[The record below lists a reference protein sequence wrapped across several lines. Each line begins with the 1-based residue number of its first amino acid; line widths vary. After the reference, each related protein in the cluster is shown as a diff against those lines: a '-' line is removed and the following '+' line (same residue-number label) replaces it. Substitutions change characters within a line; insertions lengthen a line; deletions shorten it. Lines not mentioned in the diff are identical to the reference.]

1 MDRTEVNAS
10 PVQKALQGI
19 KKYKYVLLTALL
31 GVLLLLLPQN
41 EKAADSGSATP
52 SAAENF
58 DREAL
63 QNEMEDILS
72 SLDGVGKLSLMLTVE
87 GGGAYEL
94 AQDETASLKARGEE
108 VDEQTR
114 KTETVVLGTVSGD
127 IHTIGKTLVSIMLR
141 SAGFHV
147 VDLGTNVPPE
157 KFVAAARENNS
168 HIIAISAMLT
178 TTVTGMKK
186 TIRALREAEES
197 DQWHIIVGGAPVN
210 GRFAREHNAE
220 YAADAVETVN
230 LALKAC
236 GIDPLPDEEL

>member
-87 GGGAYEL
+87 GGGYEL

-114 KTETVVLGTVSGD
+114 KTETVVLGSGTSAEVVVTHSRYPRFVGALIVCEGGDRADVQLKVTQAVSALTGLSSER
-127 IHTIGKTLVSIMLR
+127 IS
-141 SAGFHV
+141 V
-147 VDLGTNVPPE
+147 VKGTP
-157 KFVAAARENNS
+157 
-168 HIIAISAMLT
+168 
-178 TTVTGMKK
+178 
-186 TIRALREAEES
+186 
-197 DQWHIIVGGAPVN
+197 
-210 GRFAREHNAE
+210 
-220 YAADAVETVN
+220 
-230 LALKAC
+230 
-236 GIDPLPDEEL
+236 

>member
-72 SLDGVGKLSLMLTVE
+72 SLDGVGRLSLMLTVE

-94 AQDETASLKARGEE
+94 AQDETASLKVRGEE

-178 TTVTGMKK
+178 TTVAGMKK

>member
-114 KTETVVLGTVSGD
+114 KTETGSGTSAEVVVTHSRYPRFVGALIVCEGGDRADVQLKVTQAVSALTGLSSERISVVKGT
-127 IHTIGKTLVSIMLR
+127 
-141 SAGFHV
+141 
-147 VDLGTNVPPE
+147 P
-157 KFVAAARENNS
+157 
-168 HIIAISAMLT
+168 
-178 TTVTGMKK
+178 
-186 TIRALREAEES
+186 
-197 DQWHIIVGGAPVN
+197 
-210 GRFAREHNAE
+210 
-220 YAADAVETVN
+220 
-230 LALKAC
+230 
-236 GIDPLPDEEL
+236 

>member
-1 MDRTEVNAS
+1 MEEKIHHLE
-10 PVQKALQGI
+10 Q
-19 KKYKYVLLTALL
+19 
-31 GVLLLLLPQN
+31 GVL
-41 EKAADSGSATP
+41 SG
-52 SAAENF
+52 
-58 DREAL
+58 DREAVRTACRQL
-63 QNEMEDILS
+63 LEAGMPPQKIVRFGLLPCMDTLGQQLS
-72 SLDGVGKLSLMLTVE
+72 RREKFIPQIMMSARAVQDGIDLLSPLIVGPDVLSL
-87 GGGAYEL
+87 
-94 AQDETASLKARGEE
+94 S
-108 VDEQTR
+108 
-114 KTETVVLGTVSGD
+114 ETVVLGTVSGD
-127 IHTIGKTLVSIMLR
+127 IHTIGKTLVSIVHDGLQCTR
-141 SAGFHV
+141 
-147 VDLGTNVPPE
+147 
-157 KFVAAARENNS
+157 AAARENNS

>member
-1 MDRTEVNAS
+1 MKTGKLRWT
-10 PVQKALQGI
+10 LGG
-19 KKYKYVLLTALL
+19 VLLL
-31 GVLLLLLPQN
+31 VLLLLLPQN

-114 KTETVVLGTVSGD
+114 KTETVVLGSGTSAEVVVTHSRYPRFVGALIVCEGGDRADVQLKVTQAVSALTGLSSER
-127 IHTIGKTLVSIMLR
+127 IS
-141 SAGFHV
+141 V
-147 VDLGTNVPPE
+147 VKGTP
-157 KFVAAARENNS
+157 
-168 HIIAISAMLT
+168 
-178 TTVTGMKK
+178 
-186 TIRALREAEES
+186 
-197 DQWHIIVGGAPVN
+197 
-210 GRFAREHNAE
+210 
-220 YAADAVETVN
+220 
-230 LALKAC
+230 
-236 GIDPLPDEEL
+236 

>member
-1 MDRTEVNAS
+1 
-10 PVQKALQGI
+10 
-19 KKYKYVLLTALL
+19 
-31 GVLLLLLPQN
+31 
-41 EKAADSGSATP
+41 
-52 SAAENF
+52 
-58 DREAL
+58 
-63 QNEMEDILS
+63 MEDILS

>member
-94 AQDETASLKARGEE
+94 AQDETASAQSPRGGGRRADSKRRRPLCSGSGTSAEVVVTHSRYPRFVGALIVCEGGDRADVQLKVTQA
-108 VDEQTR
+108 
-114 KTETVVLGTVSGD
+114 VSALTGAFVRA
-127 IHTIGKTLVSIMLR
+127 HLR
-141 SAGFHV
+141 
-147 VDLGTNVPPE
+147 
-157 KFVAAARENNS
+157 
-168 HIIAISAMLT
+168 
-178 TTVTGMKK
+178 
-186 TIRALREAEES
+186 
-197 DQWHIIVGGAPVN
+197 
-210 GRFAREHNAE
+210 
-220 YAADAVETVN
+220 
-230 LALKAC
+230 C
-236 GIDPLPDEEL
+236 

>member
-108 VDEQTR
+108 HR
-114 KTETVVLGTVSGD
+114 TEASPQRRGSPHPDPTHGT
-127 IHTIGKTLVSIMLR
+127 
-141 SAGFHV
+141 APPC
-147 VDLGTNVPPE
+147 GTYIRHA
-157 KFVAAARENNS
+157 VAASRSRYPQPCRPPPKADPPQRRNAAPS
-168 HIIAISAMLT
+168 
-178 TTVTGMKK
+178 V
-186 TIRALREAEES
+186 RLR
-197 DQWHIIVGGAPVN
+197 APV
-210 GRFAREHNAE
+210 
-220 YAADAVETVN
+220 AVS
-230 LALKAC
+230 
-236 GIDPLPDEEL
+236 PRRRH

>member
-10 PVQKALQGI
+10 PVQKAPQGI

-114 KTETVVLGTVSGD
+114 KTETVVLGSGTSAEVVVTHSRYPRFVGALIVCEGGDRADVQLKVTQAVSALTGLSSER
-127 IHTIGKTLVSIMLR
+127 ISVVKGK
-141 SAGFHV
+141 
-147 VDLGTNVPPE
+147 P
-157 KFVAAARENNS
+157 
-168 HIIAISAMLT
+168 
-178 TTVTGMKK
+178 
-186 TIRALREAEES
+186 
-197 DQWHIIVGGAPVN
+197 
-210 GRFAREHNAE
+210 
-220 YAADAVETVN
+220 
-230 LALKAC
+230 
-236 GIDPLPDEEL
+236 

>member
-72 SLDGVGKLSLMLTVE
+72 SLTVE
-87 GGGAYEL
+87 GSGAYEL

-114 KTETVVLGTVSGD
+114 KTETVVLGSGTSAEVVVTHSRYPRFVGALIVCEGGDRADVQLKVTQAVSALTGLSSER
-127 IHTIGKTLVSIMLR
+127 IS
-141 SAGFHV
+141 V
-147 VDLGTNVPPE
+147 VKGTP
-157 KFVAAARENNS
+157 
-168 HIIAISAMLT
+168 
-178 TTVTGMKK
+178 
-186 TIRALREAEES
+186 
-197 DQWHIIVGGAPVN
+197 
-210 GRFAREHNAE
+210 
-220 YAADAVETVN
+220 
-230 LALKAC
+230 
-236 GIDPLPDEEL
+236 

>member
-72 SLDGVGKLSLMLTVE
+72 SLDG
-87 GGGAYEL
+87 GGAYEL

-114 KTETVVLGTVSGD
+114 KTETVVLGSGTSAEVVVTHSRYPRFVGALIVCEGGDRADVQLKVTQAVSALTGLSSER
-127 IHTIGKTLVSIMLR
+127 IS
-141 SAGFHV
+141 V
-147 VDLGTNVPPE
+147 VKGTP
-157 KFVAAARENNS
+157 
-168 HIIAISAMLT
+168 
-178 TTVTGMKK
+178 
-186 TIRALREAEES
+186 
-197 DQWHIIVGGAPVN
+197 
-210 GRFAREHNAE
+210 
-220 YAADAVETVN
+220 
-230 LALKAC
+230 
-236 GIDPLPDEEL
+236 

>member
-1 MDRTEVNAS
+1 
-10 PVQKALQGI
+10 
-19 KKYKYVLLTALL
+19 
-31 GVLLLLLPQN
+31 
-41 EKAADSGSATP
+41 
-52 SAAENF
+52 
-58 DREAL
+58 
-63 QNEMEDILS
+63 
-72 SLDGVGKLSLMLTVE
+72 
-87 GGGAYEL
+87 
-94 AQDETASLKARGEE
+94 
-108 VDEQTR
+108 
-114 KTETVVLGTVSGD
+114 
-127 IHTIGKTLVSIMLR
+127 MLR

>member
-1 MDRTEVNAS
+1 MDRTEMNAS

-31 GVLLLLLPQN
+31 GVLLLLLPQD
-41 EKAADSGSATP
+41 EKAAATASITPSADSGSATP

-114 KTETVVLGTVSGD
+114 KTETVVLGSG
-127 IHTIGKTLVSIMLR
+127 T
-141 SAGFHV
+141 SAEV
-147 VDLGTNVPPE
+147 V
-157 KFVAAARENNS
+157 
-168 HIIAISAMLT
+168 
-178 TTVTGMKK
+178 VTHS
-186 TIRALREAEES
+186 RALSARSSCARAET
-197 DQWHIIVGGAPVN
+197 
-210 GRFAREHNAE
+210 ARMSSSR
-220 YAADAVETVN
+220 
-230 LALKAC
+230 
-236 GIDPLPDEEL
+236 

>member
-236 GIDPLPDEEL
+236 GIDPLPDEKL

>member
-63 QNEMEDILS
+63 QNEMENILS

-114 KTETVVLGTVSGD
+114 KTETVVLGSGTSAEVVVTHSFVGALIVCEGGDRADVQLKVTQAVSALTGLSSER
-127 IHTIGKTLVSIMLR
+127 IS
-141 SAGFHV
+141 V
-147 VDLGTNVPPE
+147 VKGTP
-157 KFVAAARENNS
+157 
-168 HIIAISAMLT
+168 
-178 TTVTGMKK
+178 
-186 TIRALREAEES
+186 
-197 DQWHIIVGGAPVN
+197 
-210 GRFAREHNAE
+210 
-220 YAADAVETVN
+220 
-230 LALKAC
+230 
-236 GIDPLPDEEL
+236 